1 MTHSIP
7 DNRDLSCYHVTKHSW
22 RGKYKRI
29 FSIGTHGISTYEPS
43 TLGLTNSWPW
53 DQVVSLTLSK
63 SSNPPDKSQQSIPN
77 SSPVAEFTLTFR
89 TKSKKNDSMRFSSE
103 YRSEIITD
111 ALRFQASFYHQQ
123 PLGQPKLIQSSKIHW
138 SSQRVSILLRI
149 QSYCIDQIDA
159 ATNRCLC
166 SYDYKDI
173 EQLIP
178 LVGEGDAAVRG
189 FLIQDKQYSR
199 LHAFVTPVASTL
211 FQSIIDLAQTNI
223 GVQIRLSKKP
233 YTLNDYSQ
241 LRFGPNYSSD
251 EHLTSFAE
259 FLVYKHSSRHVDHV
273 RRILCITETCL
284 IERDP
289 ATYHIC
295 TLKPLTEI
303 FGLVRHKDSLQEFT
317 IEYIKN
323 DPSKAKCRYTSTERD
338 ILLATLLDS
347 VRSSGNNDCCVKTNR
362 TDRGKR
368 IAPFGHLVD
377 DEVEIQ
383 HLKFLITPPSG
394 KLSTPQDTN
403 HPSTA
408 QAGISFSEILKRFNA
423 NVPYSGLINAV
434 TSEGL
439 FAENKEKLI
448 HSALNTLLDSDTT
461 NNVADLDLLEDQF
474 LAFRRL
480 LASKAGF
487 QAFTQ
492 LPKFRER
499 IGTKIVRS
507 LKLNDDQITYSAL
520 EVLNTL
526 LQPMHLDYDLRQEQ
540 QNKSSILSSKKFLE
554 GLLDIFLK
562 HVKQNTGSLIIS
574 SFLDFLTYTLCPP
587 FSETTDGQHFDVLL
601 ELVSSN
607 GRIFFKLFQHSS
619 FTIVKGAG
627 SIMKAIIEEGSPDI
641 AAHMQDL
648 ALSEGALP
656 VHLLRALFTS
666 SGDTRLLPL
675 KYLSQQLLGLWSTG
689 HPTTY
694 GLLKRIFPLGLIAYL
709 DSNEEPDKDFD
720 ESSHLGRDNLRLAT
734 EQHALTN
741 KSNALSTSII
751 NTANKIRN
759 ATQVKVLENHV
770 QNTFQHWSLKL
781 KQNNKFF
788 ASSDSSNGSGINV
801 NNYSNDKQQ
810 PVVLRKPRQRIRTEK
825 NWRLF
830 YQRFAMDH
838 ARPTLIWNNKTRDEL
853 RETIENE
860 IRNFNIDKDLGH
872 GHLISWNHNE
882 FEVSYQCLNDEI
894 RIGSVYLRL
903 LLEQGDLTA
912 NIDAASDAYNPAEFF
927 NDLYH
932 RFLLSQ
938 PINPKQ
944 SSMKSMCLQAM
955 TIVYARHYETIG
967 PFNDTRHIILMLD
980 RTTDKCER
988 DRLIMF
994 ISKLILNHR
1003 NVRDIIDCSGIKT
1016 FIQLMCLAHLHI
1028 NRAQVPLASNV
1039 IESSTTMSRENEK
1052 EWYYGKQD
1060 KEKVGPYSFSEIKDL
1075 YKEGAFDVKT
1085 RFWAQGL
1092 DGWKTM
1098 DRIPQLKWTLLA
1110 GGQSIFNDSE
1120 LAGAILDILISM
1132 CALYPSR
1139 DQVTGA
1145 IIRPF
1150 PKIKRLLND
1159 PTCLPHLVQLLLTF
1173 DPSLVEKI
1181 VTLLNTLAQDNPLLP
1196 QFYMTGVFYFILMY
1210 TGSNILPIGHFLKY
1224 THLAQAFRSDEQQQS
1239 SGEKKDIYFRS
1250 ILGHLLP
1257 EAMICYLENHGPEKF
1272 AQMFLGE
1279 FDQPE
1284 TIWSNEMRR
1293 LMIEKIAVH
1302 LADYSPRLM
1311 SNISAIY
1318 SYCTIPIIGY
1328 PQLDSEL
1335 FCNTYYLR
1343 HLCDEQKFPEWPIR
1357 EPIALLKDCLNMWKA
1372 ELEKKGSD
1380 MSVDEAYQVLDLDA
1394 KKRSDSSDASATNG
1408 PPNES
1413 VIRKAYFRL
1422 ANKYHPDKNPTGR
1435 DMFERVNKAYEFLC
1449 AASKIQQGPN
1459 EFNVYLLLK
1468 AQSILYRRYKTL
1480 LSEYKYAGYPMLI
1493 RILETEAKNDQLFS
1507 TGNTTKPT
1515 ALLPIAIEL
1524 LYYTLDCS
1532 ELNCEELRREN
1543 GLEILTQVFQR
1554 CSSVITKSSKPD
1566 DFVVSVCQYSAL
1578 CYSVAGHFEKSR
1590 DLFVDPE
1597 KLQCV
1602 LRELC
1607 HCLNYTHLKQ
1617 LCSCLCKAAISLC
1630 EGDIRLR
1637 DLLHRHGLF
1646 VYACRGLFNYD
1657 YTLDESG
1664 IADPSNKQYVDN
1676 QLAYDYLQALASLIP
1691 NNPPAVM
1698 AAQTFL
1704 TPYIATQLGDR
1715 MVLKL
1720 LNSNQEQPYLV
1731 WDNSCRQELIDQ
1743 LDATRDYLVKNEY
1756 KLNVEKFGNPS
1767 EFIYTAHK
1775 SELIIGEIFVR
1786 IYNLQ
1791 PATVLKDPKRFCS
1804 DLIDFLGTSSQ
1815 YINTLMAMQ
1824 IQHEQEQKSGDDKKS
1839 NDVLHLEKQ
1848 QHISQALE
1856 ALKNVIRNNMGIE
1869 TLCIGHFKLLFSLLR
1884 MENVGRLQQYA
1895 LELILHLSGSNDCVN
1910 DVSQANVIVYL
1921 LLVLRSSLSNQE
1933 TTLEILNALSSNVK
1947 IVRDIVDSGGLLY
1960 LLDIFSNGQNS
1971 NLREHAANIFS
1982 KLMNDRL
1989 HGPRIRLQLIKYL
2002 PNLVVDAMRESCE
2015 TSIQLFET
2023 THENPELIWNDHTRE
2038 MTCERI
2044 GKQINEFYQRQRA
2057 APTETKWSLDDAF
2070 QLLGDDEETQRIKQ
2084 NELIVGGV
2092 YVRLLIANPGWVVRR
2107 PKEFLTELLSR
2118 WTTHT
2123 KQPEQLLMSH
2133 TDEFEMLT
2141 QCLIQ
2146 LLHAQPTLC
2155 ENLPSIGFL
2164 PSIVQALEVKSN
2176 NAIVAS
2182 AIKVIFA
2189 LCKTDICLQTFS
2201 TKCPQIISGFK
2212 QAMQT
2217 RRDHLGLMAECLHDL
2232 FRTPSPGTPDEF
2244 IKEALR
2250 CQLIEHILTLLTQSL
2265 NDVEKPGSCKAH
2277 LVDSCKLMAESLV
2290 YGEQV
2295 SRILQS
2301 STVWNDYKDQRHDL
2315 FIQTTSH
2322 MQALTGGSVGPQI
2335 AGYLTSS
2342 VSSTTAGKQNMN
2354 VPPPL

>member
-1 MTHSIP
+1 MTHNIP

-43 TLGLTNSWPW
+43 TLGLTNAWPY

-63 SSNPPDKSQQSIPN
+63 SANTADKSQQTIAN
-77 SSPVAEFTLTFR
+77 SSPIAEFILTFR
-89 TKSKKNDSMRFSSE
+89 TKSKKTDTMRFSSE
-103 YRSEIITD
+103 YRAEILTD
-111 ALRFQASFYHQQ
+111 ALRFQSLFSHQQ
-123 PLGQPKLIQSSKIHW
+123 PLPQPKVISATKLHW
-138 SSQRVSILLRI
+138 SSQRIPVLLRI
-149 QSYCIDQIDA
+149 QSNCIEQIDGS
-159 ATNRCLC
+159 TNRFLC

-173 EQLIP
+173 DQLIS
-178 LVGEGDAAVRG
+178 LTSEGDTTPRG
-189 FLIQDKQYSR
+189 FLIQDKNTGR
-199 LHAFVTPVASTL
+199 LHAFVTTES
-211 FQSIIDLAQTNI
+211 QSIFQNVVDSAHANL
-223 GVQIRLSKKP
+223 GVQVRLSKKSF
-233 YTLNDYSQ
+233 TLNDYQQ
-241 LRFGPNYSSD
+241 LRFGPNYTSD

-259 FLVYKHSSRHVDHV
+259 FIVYKHSSRHTESV
-273 RRILCITETCL
+273 RRLLCLTETCL

-295 TLKPLTEI
+295 TLKPLNEI
-303 FGLVRHKDSLQEFT
+303 FALVRHKDSLQEFT
-317 IEYIKN
+317 IEYIRNNPTRVRCK
-323 DPSKAKCRYTSTERD
+323 YTSTERD
-338 ILLATLLDS
+338 ILLATLLDG
-347 VRSSGNNDCCVKTNR
+347 VRSAGNNDCCVKTNP

-368 IAPFGHLVD
+368 FAPFGHLVD

-383 HLKFLITPPSG
+383 HLKFLVQPPSG
-394 KLSTPQDTN
+394 RLSSPQDGAN
-403 HPSTA
+403 STA
-408 QAGISFSEILKRFNA
+408 SQGNVSFNEILKRFNA

-439 FAENKEKLI
+439 FAEKKEKLI
-448 HSALNTLLDSDTT
+448 HSALNALLDNDTT
-461 NNVADLDLLEDQF
+461 NTVVDLEFIEDQY
-474 LAFRRL
+474 LALRRL

-492 LPKFRER
+492 LLKFRER

-507 LKLNDDQITYSAL
+507 LKLNDDQVTYSAL
-520 EVLNTL
+520 EMLNTL
-526 LQPMHLDYDLRQEQ
+526 LQPMHLDYDIRQEQ
-540 QNKSSILSSKKFLE
+540 LNKSSILSSKKFLE

-627 SIMKAIIEEGSPDI
+627 SIMKAIIEEGSSDI

-656 VHLLRALFTS
+656 IHLLRALFTS
-666 SGDTRLLPL
+666 SNDTRLLPL

-694 GLLKRIFPLGLIAYL
+694 GLLKRIFPLGLVAYL
-709 DSNEEPDKDFD
+709 DSSEEPEKDFD
-720 ESSHLGRDNLRLAT
+720 ESSLLGRDNLRLAT
-734 EQHALTN
+734 EQHANTT

-759 ATQVKVLENHV
+759 ATQVKILENHV

-781 KQNNKFF
+781 KQNNKYS
-788 ASSDSSNGSGINV
+788 SSDNTNSSGTNLT
-801 NNYSNDKQQ
+801 NNLNDKQQ
-810 PVVLRKPRQRIRTEK
+810 PVVLRKPRQRIRAEK

-830 YQRFAMDH
+830 YQKFMMDH

-872 GHLISWNHNE
+872 GHLISWNHHE
-882 FEVSYQCLNDEI
+882 FEVLYQCLNDEI
-894 RIGSVYLRL
+894 KIGSVYLRL
-903 LLEQGDLTA
+903 LLEQGELTT
-912 NIDAASDAYNPAEFF
+912 NTDAASDAYNASEFF

-944 SSMKSMCLQAM
+944 AAMKSMCLQAM
-955 TIVYARHYETIG
+955 TIVYARHYENIG
-967 PFNDTRHIILMLD
+967 AFNDTKHIILMLD
-980 RTTDKCER
+980 RSTDKCER
-988 DRLIMF
+988 DRLLMF

-1003 NVRDIIDCSGIKT
+1003 NVRDIIDCGGIKT
-1016 FIQLMCLAHLHI
+1016 LIQLMCLAHLHI

-1039 IESSTTMSRENEK
+1039 LESSSTMTRESEK

-1060 KEKVGPYSFSEIKDL
+1060 KEKLGPYSFNEIKDL
-1075 YKEGAFDVKT
+1075 YKEGTFDAKT
-1085 RFWAQGL
+1085 RYWAQGL
-1092 DGWKTM
+1092 DGWKTI

-1110 GGQSIFNDSE
+1110 NGQSLLNDSE
-1120 LAGAILDILISM
+1120 LAGMILDILISM
-1132 CALYPSR
+1132 CDLYPSR
-1139 DQVTGA
+1139 DVVTGA

-1173 DPSLVEKI
+1173 DPSLVEKVVI
-1181 VTLLNTLAQDNPLLP
+1181 LLNALVQDNPLLA

-1224 THLAQAFRSDEQQQS
+1224 THLAQGFRSDEQQQS
-1239 SGEKKDIYFRS
+1239 GEKKDLLFRS
-1250 ILGHLLP
+1250 VLGHLLP

-1293 LMIEKIAVH
+1293 LMIEKIALH

-1311 SNISAIY
+1311 SNIAAIY
-1318 SYCTIPIIGY
+1318 SYCTIPVIDY
-1328 PQLDSEL
+1328 PQLESEL

-1380 MSVDEAYQVLDLDA
+1380 MSVDEAYQVLGLDI
-1394 KKRSDSSDASATNG
+1394 KDGDSPSTNG

-1413 VIRKAYFRL
+1413 TIRKAYFRL

-1449 AASKIQQGPN
+1449 AASRIQQGPN
-1459 EFNVYLLLK
+1459 EFNIYLLLK
-1468 AQSILYRRYKTL
+1468 TQSILYRRYKTL

-1507 TGNTTKPT
+1507 TGNTTKAT

-1554 CSSVITKSSKPD
+1554 CSSVITKSSKSD
-1566 DFVVSVCQYSAL
+1566 DFVVAVCQYSAL

-1590 DLFVDPE
+1590 DLFVDPD

-1602 LRELC
+1602 LKELC

-1617 LCSCLCKAAISLC
+1617 LCTCICKAAMSLC
-1630 EGDIRLR
+1630 HSDVRLR
-1637 DLLHRHGLF
+1637 DLLHRHGFF

-1664 IADPSNKQYVDN
+1664 IADASNKQYVDN
-1676 QLAYDYLQALASLIP
+1676 QLAYDYLQTLASLIP
-1691 NNPPAVM
+1691 ENPPALM

-1704 TPYIATQLGDR
+1704 TPYIVSQLPDR
-1715 MVLKL
+1715 AILKL

-1731 WDNSCRQELIDQ
+1731 WDNSCRQELMDKM
-1743 LDATRDYLVKNEY
+1743 DETRDYLVKNDY
-1756 KLNVEKFGNPS
+1756 KLDIDKFGNPS
-1767 EFIYTAHK
+1767 EFRFSAHK
-1775 SELIIGEIFVR
+1775 NELIIGEVFVR
-1786 IYNLQ
+1786 VYNLQ
-1791 PATVLKDPKRFCS
+1791 PTTVLKDPKRFCL
-1804 DLIDFLGTSSQ
+1804 DLIDYLGTSSQ
-1815 YINTLMAMQ
+1815 YINTLMSMQ
-1824 IQHEQEQKSGDDKKS
+1824 IQQEQQQQQKSNDDKKS
-1839 NDVLHLEKQ
+1839 AEVIQQEKQ
-1848 QHISQALE
+1848 EHISQALE
-1856 ALKNVIRNNMGIE
+1856 ALKNVIRNNIGTE

-1895 LELILHLSGSNDCVN
+1895 LELILHLSGSNECVN
-1910 DVSQANVIVYL
+1910 DISQSNVIVYL
-1921 LLVLRSSLSNQE
+1921 LLVLRSSLSHQE
-1933 TTLEILNALSSNVK
+1933 TTLEILNALASNGK

-1971 NLREHAANIFS
+1971 NLREQAANVLA
-1982 KLMNDRL
+1982 KLMSDRL

-2002 PNLVVDAMRESCE
+2002 PNLVIDAMRESCE

-2044 GKQINEFYQRQRA
+2044 GKQLNEFYIKQRI
-2057 APTETKWSLDDAF
+2057 APTETKWSLDDSY
-2070 QLLGDDEETQRIKQ
+2070 QLLGDDEETQRIQQ
-2084 NELIVGGV
+2084 NELVVAGV
-2092 YVRLLIANPGWVVRR
+2092 YIRLLIANPGWIVRR

-2118 WTTHT
+2118 WTTHS
-2123 KQPEQLLMSH
+2123 KQPEQLLISH

-2155 ENLPSIGFL
+2155 EHLPSIGFL
-2164 PSIVQALEVKSN
+2164 PSIVQALECKKN
-2176 NAIVAS
+2176 DAIVAS
-2182 AIKVIFA
+2182 AVKVLFA
-2189 LCKTDICLQTFS
+2189 LCKSEVCLQTFS
-2201 TKCPQIISGFK
+2201 MKCPQIISGFK
-2212 QAMQT
+2212 QAMQA
-2217 RRDHLGLMAECLHDL
+2217 RRDHLGLISECLHDL
-2232 FRTPSPGTPDEF
+2232 FRTPAPGTPDEF
-2244 IKEALR
+2244 IKESLR
-2250 CQLIEHILTLLTQSL
+2250 CQLIEHILTLLDQPL
-2265 NDVEKPGSCKAH
+2265 ADVEKPGSCKAH

-2315 FIQTTSH
+2315 FIQTSSH

-2342 VSSTTAGKQNMN
+2342 TSTTTAGKQNMT
-2354 VPPPL
+2354 VPPPLMDN